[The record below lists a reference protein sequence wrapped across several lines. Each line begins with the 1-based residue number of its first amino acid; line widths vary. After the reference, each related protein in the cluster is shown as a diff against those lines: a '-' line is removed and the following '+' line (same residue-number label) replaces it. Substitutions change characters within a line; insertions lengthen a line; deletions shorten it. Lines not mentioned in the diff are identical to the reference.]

1 MDSNSNHDLKKLL
14 LQIGRS
20 KASGGI
26 PKYDSVLRGRC
37 VAWHFATGQ
46 TVGNSAKKLG
56 LSPLTLRSWVDM
68 GFDEER
74 ENPNVRVLRVVPE
87 DGPVE
92 GEKASNL
99 GSEKVTSG
107 KEKYDLEMGCFSRTV
122 EVHIGPKTTIVMS
135 LEQLDSAFLKK
146 LSET

>member
-1 MDSNSNHDLKKLL
+1 
-14 LQIGRS
+14 
-20 KASGGI
+20 
-26 PKYDSVLRGRC
+26 
-37 VAWHFATGQ
+37 
-46 TVGNSAKKLG
+46 VGNSAKKLG